1 MVYTGDTEFNK
12 EQKDVLTREIR
23 KFDKTVLDDINASV
37 NWYSLLKPIQDNLK
51 KASIGHIEVEPLQLV
66 KSLVLEAIYDLGEI
80 PFEVEVTDRK
90 SFQKFLDLNYG
101 DKVASNELL
110 ESCKKE
116 LTEDGSYDKM
126 FDNFFKQ
133 LLDAEVIPEQD
144 LLIDDDSS
152 KEEEEVQDILISG
165 DKVSDDDTENVTDM
179 VEDNVEDNVED
190 VTTIEGVEEPQ
201 ESEVNLVENT
211 STENDPLSVDEMIKE
226 IEDRVKRL
234 HDKKSPEEKEK
245 LKEAGLKFGNGD
257 DETKVPKDEN
267 LELYSKLNTIDDSL
281 KKIYQ
286 NIETL
291 TGKSMTSDSAA
302 DKVSKEEI
310 QEQVSDLYAKLKDV
324 DETVQE
330 TKEIS
335 EVNGDEVVSEETES
349 IAEKLDDLESK
360 IQEKLKDVP
369 TESEA
374 RKENGEKEDL
384 YKRLFDSFYTQLV
397 DADIINEASK
407 TKEKEI
413 IEDKIES
420 AAEET
425 VDVSVQEPKLI
436 EETVT
441 KEEVKV
447 TEKKANP
454 DFVLEGR
461 VEEKTGETI
470 PVVMRPKQKEIN
482 LRDKKKYPIFNDANL
497 TEDYELGLRFYK
509 LGFKTSFVNL
519 KTDARYGNSR
529 IGTGEYFPNSFWAS
543 VKQKSRWIAGIVFQ
557 NWKIHGWKGTFKT
570 KYFLARDRKTI
581 VSFIGTAL
589 SFIVFAY
596 FLAFGITRA
605 FGIDYL
611 PAIVQQN
618 SVLWYLMLMSLL
630 FMFGRIFHRFAF
642 TYNWYGLRYA
652 IMSIVRIFFD
662 NVVNFFAIIR
672 AIKVFRQ
679 TKDKVVWDSTEH
691 Y

>member
-23 KFDKTVLDDINASV
+23 KFDKTVLDEINAAV

-66 KSLVLEAIYDLGEI
+66 KSLVLQAIYDLGEI

-110 ESCKKE
+110 KSCKKE
-116 LTEDGSYDKM
+116 LTEDDSYDKM

-144 LLIDDDSS
+144 LLSNAGS
-152 KEEEEVQDILISG
+152 TKAEEEQDILISG
-165 DKVSDDDTENVTDM
+165 DKVSMDEIENVS
-179 VEDNVEDNVED
+179 D
-190 VTTIEGVEEPQ
+190 VAEEKEEEIIKIADIEEK
-201 ESEVNLVENT
+201 EVIET
-211 STENDPLSVDEMIKE
+211 ASTENDPLSVDEMIKE

-257 DETKVPKDEN
+257 EETKEHKDEN

-281 KKIYQ
+281 KKIYH
-286 NIETL
+286 NIEVL
-291 TGKSMTSDSAA
+291 TGKSMTSDSASE
-302 DKVSKEEI
+302 KVSKEEI
-310 QEQVSDLYAKLKDV
+310 KEQVSDLYAKLKGV

-335 EVNGDEVVSEETES
+335 EANGDQVVSEETES
-349 IAEKLDDLESK
+349 ITEKLDDLESK

-369 TESEA
+369 TESGA
-374 RKENGEKEDL
+374 KKENGEKEDL

-407 TKEKEI
+407 TEEKQKV
-413 IEDKIES
+413 EDKIES

-425 VDVSVQEPKLI
+425 VNVTVEEPKI
-436 EETVT
+436 AEETDI

-605 FGIDYL
+605 FGVDYL
-611 PAIVQQN
+611 PSIVQQN

-652 IMSIVRIFFD
+652 VMSIIRIFFD